1 MSETAPFPNPT
12 PVRVRTTR
20 PILPFPPSASRPS
33 VQTDR
38 LTVRPFAAS
47 DLEALHVL
55 LSEPAGA
62 AQSSTGRP
70 AGSSD
75 PATTETRA
83 RLADYVRGAAS
94 YQCGA
99 VLRDTGALVGAG
111 GVRSSSSSSSSSG
124 NLKPKLFFGWPG
136 IGYGVAGQHWGR
148 GLATEFLAAWLELY
162 FGRDVP
168 REEVEVEV
176 DARSLSATVGGGDGD
191 GGVGE
196 VRTVPERVTAMVE
209 AGNVASRRVLE
220 KNGARPFVEWTL
232 RDPREGFAGRE
243 VEVVGYVLSRPAT
256 PDGAR

>member
-33 VQTDR
+33 VQTGQ

-47 DLEALHVL
+47 DLEALHAL

-75 PATTETRA
+75 AATTETRA
-83 RLADYVRGAAS
+83 RLDDYVRGAAS
-94 YQCGA
+94 YQCAA

-111 GVRSSSSSSSSSG
+111 GVRSSGSSSD
-124 NLKPKLFFGWPG
+124 NLKLKLFFGWPE
-136 IGYGVAGQHWGR
+136 IGYGVAGQHWGQ

-176 DARSLSATVGGGDGD
+176 DARSLSATVGDGDGD
-191 GGVGE
+191 VGE

-243 VEVVGYVLSRPAT
+243 VQVVGYVLERPAT
-256 PDGAR
+256 SDGAR